1 MKKYI
6 SIILATT
13 LLFVIFSCSGDK
25 TVEKKKSQEELA
37 KERQQDSLALKV
49 GVEQT
54 IDCLPAFVA
63 KDEGIFDS
71 LGVDVRLR
79 HYTSMLDC
87 NRSLLRGEIQGAF
100 TDTKRMD
107 YLLKNN
113 SFASKS
119 VMPTSIQ
126 WKLVANH
133 KSRLF
138 KLSQFIDKMIA
149 MTRHSATDYL
159 CDRMVDS
166 IKLSS
171 ERIYRIQINN
181 VDLRLKMLLNN
192 EIDAAW
198 LPEPQASVAIAHG
211 NNVLMQSGRKGE
223 QLGTL
228 SFSEK
233 ALSDKRRKQQ
243 VDTFVKAYEIAKD
256 KIEKGGS
263 RYYSDLI
270 ARYYKYNIK

>member
-13 LLFVIFSCSGDK
+13 LLFVMFSCSGDK
-25 TVEKKKSQEELA
+25 TVEKRKSQEELA

-243 VDTFVKAYEIAKD
+243 VETFVKAYEIAKD

-263 RYYSDLI
+263 KYYSDLI